1 MKKTVV
7 LGVTSGIAAFKS
19 VELVKLLKE
28 ENIDVHVILTEKA
41 ASIVSPAELETI
53 SGNKVHRELFEK
65 DFDYKKILNTRKV
78 DHIALADSADA
89 FVIAPAT
96 ANTLAKIAH
105 GFADDFLTTTLL
117 AVTKPVI
124 ICPSMNVHMWNN
136 PIVKENLEKIK
147 KLGYVIVKPASGML
161 ACGYEGE
168 GKLEELEVI
177 KSEIMCQLERSTALK
192 GKKFIVTA
200 GGTKEKID
208 DVRFITNRSSGKM
221 GAAIVEALFLRGADV
236 LLIRAKDAV
245 KPRYVVNEL
254 TFETSA
260 ELSNLIQQ
268 NVPNYDVIYHAAAVS
283 DFQVADPHAGK
294 ISSKEGFTLRMEPQ
308 AKIINIIKE
317 WNPNI
322 KLIAFKASDET
333 NEEKLIE
340 IVKTKLTDSK
350 ADAIV
355 ANGMNAFD
363 NDTNEVLI
371 VLSNG
376 DIKKLTMA
384 SKQEIAKQLIDL

>member
-283 DFQVADPHAGK
+283 DFQVADPQAGK